1 MYMQDKAIV
10 FENVSWRYVG
20 NKEDTLRDINLEI
33 RAGETVVITGAS
45 GAGKTTLCRCINGLI
60 PHFYEGTLQGDVL
73 VWGENSKTST
83 TVDLARR
90 VGMCFDN
97 PSNQLF
103 CATVLEEIAFGPQNL
118 CKTRD
123 EVMQRVSDAMTFCRL
138 EKYTDKS
145 PHSLSGGE
153 KQAVAIAALLAME
166 PEVMILDEPTSNID
180 AVGTGLVFER
190 MRQLLKEKKRTTVI
204 VEHKLQ
210 YVLPMADRLIIIADG
225 TIVADDKPRKVLSDA
240 ELIDKVQIQVP
251 YVTTLA
257 HRLGGGLR
265 EEDIPITLEEGLAVI
280 SRLIKAKKVRVNPV
294 RRPPPAKTSEKPV
307 ISCRDVWYH
316 YPDGTEALRG
326 VSLDIFDGEF
336 VGLVGRNGSGKTT
349 LAKLFNGLYRPT
361 KGKILVDGIDV
372 ATASVAELVS
382 RVGYSFQNPD
392 DQIFSNT
399 VRDEL
404 AFGPKNLKLSQDERA
419 RRVESAASEVEITPY
434 LDANPFN
441 LSQGLRQRV
450 AVASVLTLNPKVLI
464 VDEPTTGQDFAR
476 SKVVMNLAKALCD
489 RGRTIIV
496 ISHNMDLVAEYCQR
510 LIVMLDGQVLV
521 SGPTREV
528 FSQPELIGRSSLEPP
543 QVTQVGQALRDL
555 GLPSDVLT
563 ITEMSEIISGV
574 K

>member
-1 MYMQDKAIV
+1 
-10 FENVSWRYVG
+10 
-20 NKEDTLRDINLEI
+20 
-33 RAGETVVITGAS
+33 
-45 GAGKTTLCRCINGLI
+45 
-60 PHFYEGTLQGDVL
+60 
-73 VWGENSKTST
+73 
-83 TVDLARR
+83 
-90 VGMCFDN
+90 
-97 PSNQLF
+97 
-103 CATVLEEIAFGPQNL
+103 
-118 CKTRD
+118 
-123 EVMQRVSDAMTFCRL
+123 
-138 EKYTDKS
+138 
-145 PHSLSGGE
+145 
-153 KQAVAIAALLAME
+153 ME

-210 YVLPMADRLIIIADG
+210 YVLPLADRLIIISDG
-225 TIVADDKPRKVLSDA
+225 TIVADDEPRKVLSDA
-240 ELIDKVQIQVP
+240 ELIEKVQIQVP

-257 HRLGGGLR
+257 HRLAGGLR
-265 EEDIPITLEEGLAVI
+265 EEDVPITLEEGVAVI
-280 SRLIKAKKVRVNPV
+280 SRLVKANKVRVKPV
-294 RRPPPAKTSEKPV
+294 RRPPPAKTSEKLI
-307 ISCRDVWYH
+307 ISCRDVWYD
-316 YPDGTEALRG
+316 YPDGTEAIKG

-372 ATASVAELVS
+372 ATASVEELVS

-392 DQIFSNT
+392 DQIFCKT

-404 AFGPKNLKLSQDERA
+404 AFGPRNLKLSQDEIT
-419 RRVESAASEVEITPY
+419 RRVESSASEVEITPY

-450 AVASVLTLNPKVLI
+450 AVASVLTLNPKVLV

-476 SKVVMNLAKALCD
+476 SKIVMNLAKVLCD

-510 LIVMLDGQVLV
+510 LVVMLDGQVLV
-521 SGPTREV
+521 SGPAREV
-528 FSQPELIGRSSLEPP
+528 FSQPELIRRSSLELP

-555 GLPSDVLT
+555 GLPPDVLT
-563 ITEMSEIISGV
+563 TTEMSEIVSGV

>member
-1 MYMQDKAIV
+1 VQDKAII
-10 FENVSWRYVG
+10 FENVSWRYEG
-20 NKEDTLRDINLEI
+20 NKEDTLRDINFEI
-33 RAGETVVITGAS
+33 KAGETVVITGAS

-60 PHFYEGTLQGDVL
+60 PHFYEGTLRGDVH

-138 EKYTDKS
+138 EKYRDKS

-153 KQAVAIAALLAME
+153 KQEVAIAALIAME

-204 VEHKLQ
+204 VEQKLQ
-210 YVLPMADRLIIIADG
+210 YALPLADRLIVISDG
-225 TIVADDKPRKVLSDA
+225 AIVADDEPRKVLSEV
-240 ELIDKVQIQVP
+240 ELIDKLQIQAP
-251 YVTTLA
+251 YVSSLA
-257 HRLGGGLR
+257 HRIKADLS
-265 EEDIPITLEEGLAVI
+265 EKDVPITLEEGVALI
-280 SRLIKAKKVRVNPV
+280 SGLIKANKVRVNPI
-294 RRPPPAKTSEKPV
+294 RRPSPPKISQKPI
-307 ISCRDVWYH
+307 ISCRDVWFE
-316 YPDGTEALRG
+316 YPDGTDAVKG
-326 VSLDIFDGEF
+326 VSFHILEGEF

-361 KGKILVDGIDV
+361 KGTIIVDGVDV
-372 ATASVAELVS
+372 RTASVQELTS

-392 DQIFSNT
+392 DQIFAKT

-404 AFGPKNLKLSQDERA
+404 AFGPKNLKLPQDEIA
-419 RRVESAASEVEITPY
+419 RRVESSASEVEITPY
-434 LDANPFN
+434 LNANPFN

-450 AVASVLTLNPKVLI
+450 AVASVLTMNPKVLI
-464 VDEPTTGQDFAR
+464 VDEPTTGQDLAR
-476 SKVVMNLAKALCD
+476 SKIVMNLAKRLCD
-489 RGRTIIV
+489 KGRTIVI
-496 ISHNMDLVAEYCQR
+496 ISHNMDLVAEYCER
-510 LIVMLDGQVLV
+510 LVVMLDGQVLV
-521 SGPTREV
+521 SGPTKQV
-528 FSQPELIGRSSLEPP
+528 FSQPELIRQSSLEPP
-543 QVTQVGQALRDL
+543 QVAQLGQALGEL
-555 GLPSDVLT
+555 GLPPDVLT
-563 ITEMSEIISGV
+563 IEEMSAMVSGV